1 MNFVLPRA
9 VEGLKAD
16 DLRVYLYLVDR
27 LMKKRQRN
35 KLRNAYYDGKN
46 ELHDIGYSLPPV
58 ASDINIVVGWPEKA
72 VEVLANRIIIDGVRA
87 TSGKVPDEL
96 TRLIEENDLFQL
108 AAQAHTSALVNSCAF
123 IAALKVEKN
132 GVKKNVIE
140 VFTADNA
147 SGVWDNSRRCLSSA
161 LLVDTYDDGMET
173 PAIIYLMSDGHV
185 LRIERKDNTN
195 LWHVVEDINYYT
207 RIPCEVLAY
216 RPDCKRPFGRSRIS
230 RAVMSYTD
238 SAVRTFLRSELQADL
253 YSVGS
258 RYILGANKQMF
269 SDENGNEVPKWKL
282 LLDSLMVIPNNPK
295 TGQTPS
301 VGQFQQA
308 SFQPHID
315 QLRNTASMFAAA
327 TSMPPDEMG
336 VLTDNPSSAEAIDKA
351 QKELCLIAESCQAAF
366 GTAWLNIIHKA
377 VGADT
382 SNIVLQWR
390 NPATPSRAA
399 SADAAVKLVSAGVL
413 PADSEVVY
421 DMLDLNDAQ
430 RKSLRAYQA
439 KRRAQEHIDQL
450 RAKLAQT
457 TPDETKAVDN
467 GLAAN
472 SGTVQS
478 GVRETPEVS

>member
-16 DLRVYLYLVDR
+16 DLKVYLYLVDR
-27 LMKKRQRN
+27 LIKKRQRN

-96 TRLIEENDLFQL
+96 TQLIEDNDLFQL

-123 IAALKVEKN
+123 IAALKVKKN

-185 LRIERKDNTN
+185 LRIEHNDNTN
-195 LWHVVEDINYYT
+195 LWHVAEDINYYT

-366 GTAWLNIIHKA
+366 GAAWLNIIHKA
-377 VGADT
+377 VNADT

-439 KRRAQEHIDQL
+439 KKRAQEHVDQL

-457 TPDETKAVDN
+457 TPDETKAADN
-467 GLAAN
+467 GLAADA
-472 SGTVQS
+472 GTVQS
-478 GVRETPEVS
+478 GVREASEVS

>member
-1 MNFVLPRA
+1 MSFVLPE
-9 VEGLKAD
+9 VIEGLKAD
-16 DLRVYLYLVDR
+16 DVKTYHYLSRR
-27 LMKKRQRN
+27 LMAKRQRN

-58 ASDINIVVGWPEKA
+58 ASDINIVVGWAEKA

-87 TSGKVPDEL
+87 TSGDVPDEL
-96 TRLIEENDLFQL
+96 TQLIEDNNLFQL

-123 IAALKVEKN
+123 IALLK
-132 GVKKNVIE
+132 GKKDEPKSIIE
-140 VFTADNA
+140 VFTADHA
-147 SGVWDNSRRCLSSA
+147 TGVWDSRCRRLSSA
-161 LLVDTYDDGMET
+161 LLVETFDDGEET
-173 PAIIYLMSDGHV
+173 PRTIYLMRDGHT
-185 LRIERKDNTN
+185 LTIERDNSKK
-195 LWHVVEDINYYT
+195 WKVISDINYYT
-207 RIPCEVLAY
+207 RIPCELLAY

-269 SDENGNEVPKWKL
+269 SDEDGNEVPKWKL

-295 TGQTPS
+295 TGLTPS

-377 VGADT
+377 VKADT

-439 KRRAQEHIDQL
+439 KKRAQEHIDQL

-457 TPDETKAVDN
+457 TPDKAKAADN

-472 SGTVQS
+472 AGTVQS